1 MAHTNGPDRRRQI
14 LDIALVTF
22 SASGY
27 HNTSMN
33 DIADALGITKPVVYQ
48 YFDSKRA
55 LYLELLHDVSQDLI
69 RTVTDAIT
77 RGSDPRDQTEQGLVA
92 YFTWVAEHREAFAL
106 LFESSE
112 RVDEEF
118 ADIVSQFEDLA
129 ATAIAPFIAT
139 SVSPEEQHT
148 FAVGIVGMAETV
160 SRQVLRTG
168 RDFEPERLGRALA
181 ELAWGG
187 LRSLGQLRNAQ
198 PR

>member
-1 MAHTNGPDRRRQI
+1 MSGPDRRRQI
-14 LDIALVTF
+14 LDMALISF

-33 DIADALGITKPVVYQ
+33 DIADALAITKPVVYQ

-69 RTVTDAIT
+69 STVTGAIA
-77 RGSDPRDQTEQGLVA
+77 RANEPREQTEQGLIA
-92 YFTWVAEHREAFAL
+92 YFRWVADHREAFAL

-129 ATAIAPFIAT
+129 ANAIAPFIAT
-139 SVSPEEQHT
+139 NVSADEQHT

-168 RDFEPERLGRALA
+168 RDFEPEKLGRALA

-187 LRSLGQLRNAQ
+187 LRSVGQLRNAQ